1 MCLYR
6 TKIIFIQCLSIFLIL
21 EALLFLML
29 FLTVFYYYPMDMR
42 IITTFAITVPIS
54 AISSIIMF
62 FLIDER
68 TYDIQRDSLPNI
80 ETEESQV

>member
-21 EALLFLML
+21 EVLLFLL
-29 FLTVFYYYPMDMR
+29 FFLTVFYYYPVNMR

-68 TYDIQRDSLPNI
+68 TYDIQRDSLPEI
-80 ETEESQV
+80 EESV